1 MTRIDD
7 TVTQSKW
14 WTGCLYAVAFVLA
27 LLPGIGLAHEPY
39 TDWRMPNSATPCCT
53 PQRTND
59 DGTVTGDCRPVRA
72 RLGSDGIWEAWTEGR
87 WLPVPPDRILKIP
100 SPDGRSHLCEIA
112 GTVLCF
118 VPAPVH
124 G

>member
-1 MTRIDD
+1 MTRIDG

-14 WTGCLYAVAFVLA
+14 WTVCLYAVAFGLA
-27 LLPGIGLAHEPY
+27 MLPGISLGHEPY
-39 TDWRMPNSATPCCT
+39 TEWRMPGSSVPCCS

-72 RLGSDGIWEAWTEGR
+72 RLDDNGFWEAWNGGR
-87 WLPVPPDRILKIP
+87 WLTIPHERILNIP
-100 SPDGRSHLCEIA
+100 SPDGRSHLCEIG

-118 VPAPVH
+118 VPAPIH